1 MVGRRKKKREN
12 LSVGNRST
20 YPIGKSMTPLNYAA
34 GVCVE
39 IREWGW
45 GHTAL
50 VAGGVAGLA
59 CHPAICAALP

>member
-1 MVGRRKKKREN
+1 
-12 LSVGNRST
+12 
-20 YPIGKSMTPLNYAA
+20 MTPMNYAA

-50 VAGGVAGLA
+50 VAGGMAGLA
-59 CHPAICAALP
+59 CHPAICAALAFVASQFTPPTPKT